1 LGLRGRCAVSIT
13 HCPLCVALAVLCVL
27 RSSAHL
33 LVLWQLWG
41 RRPAG
46 KLVLQVA

>member
-1 LGLRGRCAVSIT
+1 MSIT

-41 RRPAG
+41 RHPAG
-46 KLVLQVA
+46 KMVLQVA

>member
-1 LGLRGRCAVSIT
+1 
-13 HCPLCVALAVLCVL
+13 VALAVLCVL

-33 LVLWQLWG
+33 LMLWQLWG

-46 KLVLQVA
+46 NLVLQPA

>member
-1 LGLRGRCAVSIT
+1 MSIT

-33 LVLWQLWG
+33 LMLWQLWG

-46 KLVLQVA
+46 NLVLQPA